1 MDLTNKVITIESL
14 SVNSYPPESTAKV
27 QVTQEIAPNVFKEI
41 GTYNLKFE
49 VVFTGF
55 DDPGLMA
62 LINQVLTGIPD

>member
-27 QVTQEIAPNVFKEI
+27 QVTQEIAPNIFKEI

-55 DDPGLMA
+55 DDPGLMSLVNQA
-62 LINQVLTGIPD
+62 LTSIPD